1 MNGFL
6 ELALGTF
13 GIVQFMACCM
23 YGVAIAKAM
32 QIYAAGIREVLEER
46 KHQRQIE
53 LMEMDLE
60 LERFRHGKVAF
71 STRVDCGGTCGGEVD
86 RKAATSSSHH
96 EEGA

>member
-1 MNGFL
+1 MRGFF
-6 ELALGTF
+6 ELALGSF
-13 GIVQFMACCM
+13 GLIQFMAFCM
-23 YGVAIAKAM
+23 YGATIARAL
-32 QIYAAGIREVLEER
+32 QIYAAGVREVLEER

-60 LERFRHGKVAF
+60 LERFRHGKV
-71 STRVDCGGTCGGEVD
+71 TDPTCVDCGGACGGGVD